1 MNWKVKT
8 ANVLRRMNLRKTDET
23 TCSGSE
29 DSASNS
35 NTESVPHTVV
45 FKCIGAVR
53 DTDSQ
58 TTLRTARDR
67 LASGWTVP
75 VRMRPEPTNIR
86 DSRAVV
92 FECKLDGKWI
102 KVGYVVS
109 NILDEVNAAI
119 NSNEILDVQFKWVKF
134 ITMWTR
140 SGPGYYAGIS
150 VTKNGQ
156 WEPNVLRFRSTR

>member
-1 MNWKVKT
+1 MFI
-8 ANVLRRMNLRKTDET
+8 LFYYRRRSSDHKSVINELEGEDSQCIKEDESEKDSDET

-86 DSRAVV
+86 DLRA
-92 FECKLDGKWI
+92 
-102 KVGYVVS
+102 
-109 NILDEVNAAI
+109 
-119 NSNEILDVQFKWVKF
+119 
-134 ITMWTR
+134 
-140 SGPGYYAGIS
+140 
-150 VTKNGQ
+150 
-156 WEPNVLRFRSTR
+156 